1 MGLRSRLN
9 RAGHP
14 FDWPDRKRAGPPNHQ
29 TNNPY
34 EQYFDDVDFPHFGST
49 WDAFNRVGGNKRSTG
64 NPHDRSGFFDYLPP
78 EFRQYMPDNF
88 GFGAMRQ
95 ARSPPQQGHQFM
107 HPQQS
112 QQPQPQPQQQQ
123 SQQQLPQQQ
132 QQQQPQQQPQH
143 QQQPP
148 ILQQQRSKLCDAAI
162 QTEEPVGLAAN
173 VPPTANN
180 LNQHGLRNTTDL
192 GQRSTQENVRGDRA
206 HSAPPPNQANNPG
219 NFSQANAFAS
229 STSTP
234 AGNTNFTQTATNG
247 PNAFANATTNLHG
260 QGHFFPGHQ
269 QFNYPS
275 QHGTP
280 PNPFY
285 GATPQPQ
292 AQFQAHPQSS
302 PQQQQPPPQQ
312 HTQKQDAQSD
322 NFVRNVPIF
331 VEGRTEPIVLGPPPA
346 QQQPSGAP
354 KSTAPSSQEQNV
366 VPEAQQHRQQR
377 RPEPFTPK
385 DPQPNDETDST
396 SEEPVPQTPHTADC
410 ISKIQ
415 AIQRDVLE
423 LMCAVEQFGGKRGD
437 KEYGYLDEMLT
448 RNLLKLDTIDTNG
461 RENIRLARKEAI
473 KCIQASIAVLEAKAD
488 LDLNAKNDGSKEEAS
503 VAITEN
509 NTNNGGIEKMD
520 VDLVVN
526 ESDVPNQD
534 DSAAKEAAKISSNM
548 AGVNAAVPVAAAA
561 SANQNIP
568 ENRA

>member
-1 MGLRSRLN
+1 
-9 RAGHP
+9 
-14 FDWPDRKRAGPPNHQ
+14 
-29 TNNPY
+29 
-34 EQYFDDVDFPHFGST
+34 
-49 WDAFNRVGGNKRSTG
+49 
-64 NPHDRSGFFDYLPP
+64 
-78 EFRQYMPDNF
+78 MPDNF
-88 GFGAMRQ
+88 GFGGMRQ
-95 ARSPPQQGHQFM
+95 ARSPPQQGHQYM

-112 QQPQPQPQQQQ
+112 QQPQ
-123 SQQQLPQQQ
+123 Q
-132 QQQQPQQQPQH
+132 QQQQPQPQQPQQPQQQQQQPQH
-143 QQQPP
+143 QQQSP
-148 ILQQQRSKLCDAAI
+148 ILQQQRSNLCDAAI
-162 QTEEPVGLAAN
+162 QTEDPQGGLAAN
-173 VPPTANN
+173 VPPTVNN

-206 HSAPPPNQANNPG
+206 QSAPPPNQANNPG

-234 AGNTNFTQTATNG
+234 AGNANFTQTSTNG
-247 PNAFANATTNLHG
+247 PNAFANATTNLQG

-275 QHGTP
+275 QHATP

-285 GATPQPQ
+285 GATPAAPPYFPQPQ
-292 AQFQAHPQSS
+292 TQFQAHPQAS

-312 HTQKQDAQSD
+312 QTQKQDAQNE

-331 VEGRTEPIVLGPPPA
+331 VEGRTEPIVLGHPPE
-346 QQQPSGAP
+346 QHQPSGASKP
-354 KSTAPSSQEQNV
+354 TAPSPQEQNA
-366 VPEAQQHRQQR
+366 VPQAQQHRQQK

-396 SEEPVPQTPHTADC
+396 NEEPVPQTPHTADC

-488 LDLNAKNDGSKEEAS
+488 LDLNAKNDGSKEEA
-503 VAITEN
+503 VAITEAN
-509 NTNNGGIEKMD
+509 SNNGGIEKMD

-526 ESDVPNQD
+526 ESDVPNRD
-534 DSAAKEAAKISSNM
+534 DSATKEAAKISSNV
-548 AGVNAAVPVAAAA
+548 ASVNAAVPVAAAA
-561 SANQNIP
+561 NVDQNIP